1 MLQNQRDL
9 CTKSFSRA
17 LFPIPSN
24 ICGTGE
30 GNLIG
35 DTLKKKKVALPK
47 LSEDSD
53 LFHELRDLFTCV
65 TILNFSQEVCLT
77 YFFIGLSFGNS

>member
-1 MLQNQRDL
+1 MHKGFLTRTVPNPFKHL
-9 CTKSFSRA
+9 W
-17 LFPIPSN
+17 
-24 ICGTGE
+24 TGE

-47 LSEDSD
+47 FSEDSD
-53 LFHELRDLFTCV
+53 LFHELRGLFTCV

-77 YFFIGLSFGNS
+77 YFFIGFCFANS